1 MTRAARGAINFKN
14 DNSEQIIEGVTRMVD
29 SIFNLNSLKSED
41 CVSLIFSVTH
51 DLVSI
56 NPAKAL
62 RTGSEAYSDI
72 PLFCTVEPDCTG
84 SMPKVV
90 RVMITFNT
98 EKNIKNNEI
107 KHVYL
112 GDTVSFRPDL
122 K

>member
-1 MTRAARGAINFKN
+1 MTRAVRGAINFKN

-29 SIFNLNSLKSED
+29 SIFRLNSLNALD
-41 CVSLIFSVTH
+41 CVSLIFSVTS

-62 RTGSEAYSDI
+62 RTGTNVYSDI
-72 PLFCTVEPDCTG
+72 PLFCTVEPDCIG
-84 SMPKVV
+84 SMPMVV

-98 EKNIKNNEI
+98 ENNIKNDEI